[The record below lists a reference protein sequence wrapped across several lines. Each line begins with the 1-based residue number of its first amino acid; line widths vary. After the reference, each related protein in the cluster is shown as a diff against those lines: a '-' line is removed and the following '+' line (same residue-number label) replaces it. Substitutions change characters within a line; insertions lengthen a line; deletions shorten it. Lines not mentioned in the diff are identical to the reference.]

1 MNAFEEEED
10 LKIAVFRVDPELERG
25 QIERLSQIKASRG
38 DSKALEALERL
49 SKTARAGEN
58 IMPSILEA
66 VEAYASVGEISDT
79 LRAVFGTYR
88 EQGA

>member
-1 MNAFEEEED
+1 
-10 LKIAVFRVDPELERG
+10 
-25 QIERLSQIKASRG
+25 
-38 DSKALEALERL
+38 LEALEKL
-49 SKTARAGEN
+49 SKAARAGEN